1 MVFEGLRGGVK
12 YSEKVLCNGS
22 GTLSFFI
29 DGDDIFFLR
38 KAGTL
43 DVGSMCAVD
52 DMETEGEL
60 RAAEKKRRLIFAAL
74 PSKRQPPCPVDIRK
88 GIREHYPSCLCC
100 VWMDIDYVAIQRY
113 NSRFN

>member
-12 YSEKVLCNGS
+12 YSEKVLCKGS

-60 RAAEKKRRLIFAAL
+60 RAAEKKRRLIYLLLSHQKYNLHAPCTFV
-74 PSKRQPPCPVDIRK
+74 RQSV
-88 GIREHYPSCLCC
+88 GITKADC
-100 VWMDIDYVAIQRY
+100 VVYGYIDYVAIQRY
-113 NSRFN
+113 NSCFN

>member
-52 DMETEGEL
+52 DMETDGKL

-74 PSKRQPPCPVDIRK
+74 PPKRQPLCPMDIRK
-88 GIREHYPSCLCC
+88 PILGHYQS
-100 VWMDIDYVAIQRY
+100 
-113 NSRFN
+113 

>member
-12 YSEKVLCNGS
+12 YSEKVLCKGS

-74 PSKRQPPCPVDIRK
+74 PSKRQPPCPWIFVSQSV
-88 GIREHYPSCLCC
+88 GITKADC
-100 VWMDIDYVAIQRY
+100 VVYGYIDYDAIQRY
-113 NSRFN
+113 NSCFN

>member
-12 YSEKVLCNGS
+12 YSEKVLCKGS

-52 DMETEGEL
+52 DMMETEGEL

-74 PSKRQPPCPVDIRK
+74 PPKRQPPCPVDIRK
-88 GIREHYPSCLCC
+88 PIRGHYQS
-100 VWMDIDYVAIQRY
+100 
-113 NSRFN
+113 